1 MDSVWKLGVDMI
13 DTDTLC
19 DGVTFDDIITAVQC
33 NCREISVET
42 VLKEAF
48 AVRQMR
54 QDDFMFLLLRNVNE
68 IIAEVKR
75 RRGVA

>member
-1 MDSVWKLGVDMI
+1 MKKKQLMALLLATVMLIGMLVPVHAETSE
-13 DTDTLC
+13 
-19 DGVTFDDIITAVQC
+19 IT
-33 NCREISVET
+33 VES

-54 QDDFMFLLLRNVNE
+54 QDEFMFLLLRNANE